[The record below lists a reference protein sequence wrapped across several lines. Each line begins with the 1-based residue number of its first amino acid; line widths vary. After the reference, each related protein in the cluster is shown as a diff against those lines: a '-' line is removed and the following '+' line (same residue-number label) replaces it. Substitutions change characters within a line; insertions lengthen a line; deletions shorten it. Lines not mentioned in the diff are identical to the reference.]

1 MPSDAVPRPAY
12 RDGGVF
18 TVPVSA
24 RLRPLQGPRKGGPD
38 RTRPDRQVLAQPG
51 NAWECCMPHASLCDE
66 LPVPRI
72 AARAARLRIAADCGR
87 LRVCSKASPTLRG
100 RIQAPCARHGEKQRE
115 THRDSQRVQRDSES
129 RERAGSRLAAAAASE
144 SLRLSSSPLVSSVL
158 SRALF
163 SLWLLR
169 AGVVGFRGWSDP
181 SSSSAQLFGKRGPF
195 VRRSRIPDP
204 FPFRSQLSG
213 DLPSAAA
220 ASGSPYCPYCT

>member
-115 THRDSQRVQRDSES
+115 
-129 RERAGSRLAAAAASE
+129 RAGTHSVCSETLRAGREPGAASRPLLLSSRLVS
-144 SLRLSSSPLVSSVL
+144 SLSSSLL
-158 SRALF
+158 SMAAT
-163 SLWLLR
+163 
-169 AGVVGFRGWSDP
+169 AG
-181 SSSSAQLFGKRGPF
+181 
-195 VRRSRIPDP
+195 RRCRI
-204 FPFRSQLSG
+204 SWMV
-213 DLPSAAA
+213 
-220 ASGSPYCPYCT
+220 